1 MKKFFV
7 MAVLSAMLFTSC
19 DNDKKGDK
27 EDDDKVSNGTESR
40 EEKNKQTALASVN
53 ALIAGEVDAT
63 IKDGAADITDYGDGS
78 MPPVKGMDSLKA
90 ALHTWREALSDYKAD
105 NLWAIADGDHVA
117 VFGEWSVTFKSDFM
131 GMKTAG
137 KTVKLKDVD
146 IFKFNSEG
154 KITEHRN
161 VQSSAEM
168 MRQLSTDIPK

>member
-1 MKKFFV
+1 

-27 EDDDKVSNGTESR
+27 EDEDKISNGTESW

-90 ALHTWREALSDYKAD
+90 ALHTWREALSDYKAE

-131 GMKTAG
+131 GMKTTG